1 MNGISAA
8 RLNRQNADLVC
19 WRTRKELAMKEE
31 PGLIGQRFGRYTV
44 IGPDGTAA
52 GGKRRWL
59 CRCDCGKTGS
69 VLESNLKSG
78 HSGSCGCAR
87 RRDLTGSRV
96 GRLTV
101 LERSD
106 QYASRGKRRVP
117 LWKCRCDCGAVTY
130 NATDT
135 LTNPA
140 QSMCGE
146 CAGKY
151 AAAKARGAAGYME
164 GTQLSRIT
172 DLSPDSGNATRI
184 RGVYYDPRNRK
195 YRARLKLQGRMH
207 NLGSFS
213 TLEEAVSARRA
224 AEEDIFGAFLL
235 QHGLNTA
242 PERAESQL

>member
-1 MNGISAA
+1 MRG
-8 RLNRQNADLVC
+8 
-19 WRTRKELAMKEE
+19 E
-31 PGLIGQRFGRYTV
+31 PCFIGRRFGSYTV
-44 IGPDGTAA
+44 IADAEKTV
-52 GGKRRWL
+52 GGRRRWL
-59 CRCDCGKTGS
+59 CRCDCGNVRS

-78 HSGSCGCAR
+78 HSSSCGCKKS
-87 RRDLTGSRV
+87 RDLAGCRV

-106 QYASRGKRRVP
+106 QYASRGKRKVP

-130 NATDT
+130 KATDT
-135 LTNPA
+135 LTNPS
-140 QSMCGE
+140 QSMCCE

-151 AAAKARGAAGYME
+151 AAAKARGAAGYMD

-242 PERAESQL
+242 PERAEPPL

>member
-1 MNGISAA
+1 
-8 RLNRQNADLVC
+8 
-19 WRTRKELAMKEE
+19 MKEE
-31 PGLIGQRFGRYTV
+31 PGLTGQRFGRYTV
-44 IGPDGTAA
+44 IGPDGTAT

-78 HSGSCGCAR
+78 HSSSCGCKKS
-87 RRDLTGSRV
+87 RDLAGCRV

-117 LWKCRCDCGAVTY
+117 LWKCRCDCGAITY
-130 NATDT
+130 KATDT
-135 LTNPA
+135 LTNPS

-146 CAGKY
+146 CAGNY
-151 AAAKARGAAGYME
+151 AAAKARAAAGYMD
-164 GTQLSRIT
+164 GTQLSRIINP
-172 DLSPDSGNATRI
+172 SPASGNAAEI
-184 RGVYYDPRNRK
+184 RGVYFDPKSRK

-235 QHGLNTA
+235 QHGLI
-242 PERAESQL
+242 PPRESADTQL